1 MAQEIKTERTETVT
15 SSAGNH
21 KRRFSLKNIFG
32 ISAFSST
39 QSSGNSDK
47 LSNETNIK
55 MIKFTSKPMGFRILA
70 KNGVI
75 KVSNVTKNTSAYD
88 EGIKVGWVI
97 KKINNTS
104 SYLNMLN
111 ILTNDNKGPYNV
123 LFITFDDDIELIVK

>member
-1 MAQEIKTERTETVT
+1 MAQEIKTERTETVA
-15 SSAGNH
+15 SSAVNH

-32 ISAFSST
+32 ISST
-39 QSSGNSDK
+39 PSSGNSDK
-47 LSNETNIK
+47 SSNGSNLK
-55 MIKFTSKPMGFRILA
+55 VIKFISKPMGFRILA
-70 KNGVI
+70 KNGII

-111 ILTNDNKGPYNV
+111 ILTNDNKGPFNI